1 MFVLRLEVAMRPRSG
16 FDKARVQRGGLLP
29 E

>member
-1 MFVLRLEVAMRPRSG
+1 LRLEVAMRPRSG